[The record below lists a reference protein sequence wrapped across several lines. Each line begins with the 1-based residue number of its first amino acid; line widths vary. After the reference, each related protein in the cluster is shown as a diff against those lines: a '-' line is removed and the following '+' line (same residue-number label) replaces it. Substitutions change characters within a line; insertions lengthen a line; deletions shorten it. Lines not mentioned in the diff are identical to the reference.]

1 MTVKMNRDSSRKLRH
16 QGRARLCVFRSLKH
30 IHAQVID
37 DRQSHTIACAS
48 SCETEV
54 RAVKRKKAEVAAE
67 VGALVGKRAIERGV
81 TEVVF
86 DRRGHKYHG
95 RVKALAEA
103 ARSSGL
109 KF

>member
-1 MTVKMNRDSSRKLRH
+1 MTVKMKRDPSRKLRH

-48 SCETEV
+48 SCEPEV
-54 RAVKRKKAEVAAE
+54 RAVKQKKAEVAAA
-67 VGALVGKRAIERGV
+67 VGTLLGKRAIERGV